1 MQIDLSGSQGQLSTL
16 FLQLSFCLPEILI
29 GIAEELF

>member
-1 MQIDLSGSQGQLSTL
+1 MQTDSSGSQGQLSTF
-16 FLQLSFCLPEILI
+16 FLQLSFCLPEILV